1 LSLSLCGN
9 GVARRDTKI
18 GVTLSDDAGGR
29 AVIDA
34 IPPVLATDAMPPL
47 LVTDA
52 FPPLMTALGKTAREV
67 ASALRADM
75 IIARRGATT
84 FRNPIVR
91 YINRHLDIGGHMI
104 IPIEGGVLTVVREGP
119 RQTIQIPD
127 AVNTFLNR
135 FDSGEFPQLE
145 QR

>member
-1 LSLSLCGN
+1 MLFRSTLLD
-9 GVARRDTKI
+9 RLI
-18 GVTLSDDAGGR
+18 GVTLSVDAGGR
-29 AVIDA
+29 AVTDA

-52 FPPLMTALGKTAREV
+52 IPPLLTALGKTAREV
-67 ASALRADM
+67 ASAIRAEM

-104 IPIEGGVLTVVREGP
+104 IPIEGGVMTVVRDGI

-135 FDSGEFPQLE
+135 FHSGEFPILE